1 MLRYTIICLSIAIIT
16 GMGLNI
22 LSGLIESRQKELAK
36 ISEMIDS
43 EVNRI
48 NILKA
53 EWAFQTQPAKL
64 QKHAENILMMT
75 NPKENQFI
83 KISEV
88 PLRDSAWK
96 MNRGVSNKQLIN
108 TNFAKITFLTN

>member
-22 LSGLIESRQKELAK
+22 LSGLIESRQKELDK
-36 ISEMIDS
+36 LSEMIDF

-48 NILKA
+48 NVLKA
-53 EWAFQTQPAKL
+53 EWAFQTHPAKL
-64 QKHAENILMMT
+64 QKHAENVLMMS

-83 KISEV
+83 KVSEL
-88 PLRDSAWK
+88 PLRNSAWK
-96 MNRGVSNKQLIN
+96 MDKGVSNKQIIN
-108 TNFAKITFLTN
+108 TNFEKITFLKD

>member
-22 LSGLIESRQKELAK
+22 LSNLIESRQKQLDK
-36 ISEMIDS
+36 LSEMIDF

-48 NILKA
+48 NVLKA
-53 EWAFQTQPAKL
+53 EWAFQTHPAKL
-64 QKHAENILMMT
+64 QKHAEKVLMMV

-83 KISEV
+83 KVSDL
-88 PLRDSAWK
+88 PLRNSAWK
-96 MNRGVSNKQLIN
+96 MDKGVSNKQIIN
-108 TNFAKITFLTN
+108 TNYKKITFLKD

>member
-1 MLRYTIICLSIAIIT
+1 MLRFTIICLSIAIIT

-22 LSGLIESRQKELAK
+22 LSGLIESRQKELEK

-53 EWAFQTQPAKL
+53 EWAFQTQPVKL

-83 KISEV
+83 KINEV
-88 PLRDSAWK
+88 PLRNSAWK
-96 MNRGVSNKQLIN
+96 MNKGVSNKQLIN
-108 TNFAKITFLTN
+108 TNFAKITFLNN

>member
-1 MLRYTIICLSIAIIT
+1 MNLSIVIPVFNEEKT
-16 GMGLNI
+16 LLEI
-22 LSGLIESRQKELAK
+22 L
-36 ISEMIDS
+36 
-43 EVNRI
+43 NRI